1 MAKDPNKLW
10 NHWNFCFQSPE
21 QQQRLQRAISPEY
34 TPISIDCN
42 NCTAKIRGKSSTYTV
57 SLESC
62 SCSDFQRRNLPCK
75 HMYRLAIEL
84 GVIDQPVLSYKSGD
98 GYSWKKAVEII
109 EKYPEEVQRTFYEIF
124 KATKN
129 DMISVKKKKTDALC
143 QLVKDGVLVS
153 QHETPKF
160 YTVRPIEDFF
170 KEKQKVH
177 YYFSRKFRLLDGCE
191 DSLPDDEITHFL
203 YKRNSMQNRVADSV
217 SFDSSSFKLGRDYF
231 VNGNFNNSTVSDDV
245 VPSKP
250 HRVSGAKSIVL
261 CVLLIFI
268 GIILCNVSV
277 FLGLILIIYAI
288 YRTIRHYRSDNS
300 SK

>member
-1 MAKDPNKLW
+1 MAKDPNELW

-21 QQQRLQRAISPEY
+21 QQQRLQRAKDPKY
-34 TPISIDCN
+34 TPIFIDRN
-42 NCTAKIRGKSSTYTV
+42 RCTAKIRGKSSTYDV

-62 SCSDFQRRNLPCK
+62 SCPDFQRRNLPCK

-84 GVIDQPVLSYKSGD
+84 GVVDQPVSSYKNGD

-124 KATKN
+124 KTTKN
-129 DMISVKKKKTDALC
+129 DMSSVKKKKTDALC

-203 YKRNSMQNRVADSV
+203 YERNNMQKQNIDPV
-217 SFDSSSFKLGRDYF
+217 SSNSSGFELGRDYF
-231 VNGNFNNSTVSDDV
+231 VNGDFNNSAIPDTATS
-245 VPSKP
+245 SKSR
-250 HRVSGAKSIVL
+250 RVSGIKSIIL
-261 CVLLIFI
+261 CVLLILI

-288 YRTIRHYRSDNS
+288 YRTIRHYRSDDS